1 MAECH
6 PTMAPDDLVEYYPT
20 ATLVGY
26 KSKLSTTDGDPIA
39 DPLLESGWR
48 STVPH
53 TITLT

>member
-1 MAECH
+1 
-6 PTMAPDDLVEYYPT
+6 MAPDDLVEYYPT

-26 KSKLSTTDGDPIA
+26 QSKLSTTDGDPIA